1 MADAKLR
8 IGSRGSDL
16 ALWQA
21 RYTAGRMG
29 GEPELIIIKT
39 EGDRIQH
46 LSLDKVEGKGFFTKE
61 IEAALLANEIDVAVH
76 SYKDLPIEAPPGLII
91 AAVPVRAPVRDV
103 VIMRRD
109 RIDPKLQWGLPKGAR
124 VGTSSLRRKAQLLAQ
139 RQDLEL
145 VDLRGNV
152 PTRLRKA
159 LTGEL
164 DAVVLAEAGVT
175 RLGLPKEVAEKD
187 GVMTPLP
194 LNEVCPAPA
203 QGALAIQTRASDTRA
218 RAAVAPLHD
227 AATALAVKV
236 ERDLL
241 AHFGGGCHLPLGA
254 LCEAK
259 PDGSVY
265 LRAIVAAPDGAECL
279 VAEARAATPEAAV
292 SEVHASLVKAGAER
306 YVG

>member
-1 MADAKLR
+1 MAEAKLR

-29 GEPELIIIKT
+29 GDPELIIIKT

-61 IEAALLANEIDVAVH
+61 IEAALLAREIDVAVH
-76 SYKDLPIEAPPGLII
+76 SYKDLPIEGPAGLAIV
-91 AAVPVRAPVRDV
+91 AVPERAPVRDV
-103 VIMRRD
+103 IIMRRD
-109 RIDPKLQWGLPKGAR
+109 RVDAQRQWGLPQGAR
-124 VGTSSLRRKAQLLAQ
+124 VGTSSLRRKAQLLAH
-139 RQDLEL
+139 RKDLQL

-159 LTGEL
+159 LAGEL

-175 RLGLPKEVAEKD
+175 RLGLPREVAEKD
-187 GVMTPLP
+187 GVMTPLA
-194 LNEVCPAPA
+194 LAEVCPAPA
-203 QGALAIQTRASDTRA
+203 QGALAIQTRADDVRA
-218 RAAVAPLHD
+218 RAAVSPLHD
-227 AATALAVKV
+227 AATALAVQV

-241 AHFGGGCHLPLGA
+241 ARFGGGCHLPLGA
-254 LCEAK
+254 YCDARA
-259 PDGSVY
+259 GQVH

-279 VAEARAATPEAAV
+279 VAEATAATPSAAV
-292 SEVHASLVKAGAER
+292 DAVHAALVKAGAQR